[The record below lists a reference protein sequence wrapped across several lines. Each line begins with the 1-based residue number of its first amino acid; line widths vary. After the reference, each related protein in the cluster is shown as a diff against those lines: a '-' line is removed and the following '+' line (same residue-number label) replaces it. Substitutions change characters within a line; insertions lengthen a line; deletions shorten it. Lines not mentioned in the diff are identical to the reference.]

1 VNKSDCF
8 RVRLHGTIE
17 HAFIRH
23 YLNSP
28 IARAFAAE
36 ENHGMTRERI
46 NLANA
51 KALPIPVPPLAEQR
65 RIVAKVEELMGWCD
79 QLETQL
85 TAAQTA
91 ATHLLDAT
99 LRQIQE
105 QGTERVW

>member
-1 VNKSDCF
+1 
-8 RVRLHGTIE
+8 
-17 HAFIRH
+17 
-23 YLNSP
+23 
-28 IARAFAAE
+28 
-36 ENHGMTRERI
+36 
-46 NLANA
+46 
-51 KALPIPVPPLAEQR
+51 
-65 RIVAKVEELMGWCD
+65 VEELMRWCD